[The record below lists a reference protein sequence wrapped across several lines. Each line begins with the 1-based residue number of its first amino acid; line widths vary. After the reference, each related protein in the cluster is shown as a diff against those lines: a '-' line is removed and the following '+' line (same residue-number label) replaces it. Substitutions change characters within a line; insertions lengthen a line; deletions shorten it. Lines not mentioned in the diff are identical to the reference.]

1 MLKNTLRR
9 WWDLRLQIALLGLA
23 LSGAWFVRQ
32 TQGQALFEVY
42 GWVTRP
48 FQVNASEQ
56 EQLLNARTK
65 ELQDRLSELQIQNQK
80 LQSLLGYVS
89 TQKTKV
95 IPAPVVGRSADHW
108 WQQVTLGRGSKD
120 GIRKGFIVMGPG
132 GVVGRIINVTP
143 NTSLVVLISDPT
155 SRVGVA
161 VSRSR
166 HMGFLRGKGE
176 KAKNRAVMEF
186 FDNVPNVKVGDVVST
201 SSFSQLY
208 PPGLPIG
215 RVESLDMNKNPA
227 PEALIEF
234 SAPISSLEWVVVY
247 SHEQPAEINLL
258 QNQSST
264 TNSPQNQPS
273 KEKGREENK

>member
-9 WWDLRLQIALLGLA
+9 WWDLRLQIAMLGIA
-23 LSGAWFVRQ
+23 LSGAWLIRE

-42 GWVTRP
+42 GWVSRP

-65 ELQDRLSELQIQNQK
+65 ELQDRLTELQAQNQK
-80 LQSLLGYVS
+80 LQQLLGYVA
-89 TQKTKV
+89 TQKTKG
-95 IPAPVVGRSADHW
+95 IAAPIIGRSADHW

-132 GVVGRIINVTP
+132 GLVGRIINVTP
-143 NTSLVVLISDPT
+143 NTSVVVLISDPT

-161 VSRSR
+161 ISRSR
-166 HMGFLRGKGE
+166 HMGFLRGKGD

-186 FDNVPNVKVGDVVST
+186 FDNVPNVKPGDMVST

-208 PPGLPIG
+208 PAGLPVG
-215 RVESLDMNKNPA
+215 RVESLDMNKSPA
-227 PEALIEF
+227 PEAIIEF
-234 SAPISSLEWVVVY
+234 SASINSLEWVVVY
-247 SHEQPAEINLL
+247 AHEEPSEIALPKNPPSKINSA
-258 QNQSST
+258 QNQSS
-264 TNSPQNQPS
+264 QEEGGE
-273 KEKGREENK
+273 EKR

>member
-1 MLKNTLRR
+1 MLRNTLRR
-9 WWDLRLQIALLGLA
+9 WWDLRLQIAMLGLA

-42 GWVTRP
+42 GWVSRP

-65 ELQDRLSELQIQNQK
+65 ELQDRLAELQTQNQK
-80 LQSLLGYVS
+80 LQNLLGYVS
-89 TQKTKV
+89 TQKTKG
-95 IPAPVVGRSADHW
+95 IAAPIIGRSADHW

-161 VSRSR
+161 ISRSR
-166 HMGFLRGKGE
+166 YMGFLRGKGE
-176 KAKNRAVMEF
+176 KSKNRAVMEF

-215 RVESLDMNKNPA
+215 RVESLDLNKGPA

-234 SAPISSLEWVVVY
+234 SAPINSLEWVVV
-247 SHEQPAEINLL
+247 SPHELPSEIK
-258 QNQSST
+258 
-264 TNSPQNQPS
+264 SPQNQPL
-273 KEKGREENK
+273 KEEGGEGK